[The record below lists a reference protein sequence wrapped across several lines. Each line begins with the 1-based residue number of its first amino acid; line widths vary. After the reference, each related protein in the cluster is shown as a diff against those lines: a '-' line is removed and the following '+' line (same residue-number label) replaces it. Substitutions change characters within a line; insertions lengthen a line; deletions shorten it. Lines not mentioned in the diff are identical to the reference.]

1 MKIKAITACFA
12 AFAAAIAISGC
23 SDVMP
28 ERGEVQ
34 PLDYNES
41 VAAIDNP
48 DSGFYRPIYVRVT
61 ENGVSYNE
69 SIVNASTRLYHL
81 RCDISAF
88 SAAVNGVADKPLTQ
102 AALGGLNDMLA
113 YLRANDKNA
122 VVRFAYDSEYRGE
135 ANKEPTLPVILQ
147 HVEQLCGVLDDYSAT
162 VTAVETGLI
171 GPWGEMHTSAIAN
184 AEHITPIVD
193 AFLTRLSNVPVLV
206 RTPKMIYD
214 YIGIAGDDA
223 EDYVV
228 GASDK
233 AYYLGLYN
241 DGYLG
246 SDTDLDTYADRDRD
260 IAFLSGQTAHLPF
273 GGEVTVPDSTLHD
286 IDVCVPEMFRIH
298 LSYLNLEWDNRVIDK
313 WKNSLYTSDSGN
325 DKAYYGK
332 TAFEYISNRMGY
344 RFVIKKSI
352 IGVND
357 DASEVRVELD
367 LENVGF
373 GNMNKRKR
381 AALVFADGNG
391 EIKAVEQAG
400 EFAGGTKVAY
410 SASVELE
417 SGDYDVY
424 LRLYGDELD
433 GAPLYCVRFA
443 NDGLWNA
450 NIKANKIGSVKKR

>member
-1 MKIKAITACFA
+1 MKVRITALILSVFFIAAGFA
-12 AFAAAIAISGC
+12 GCGKTGAGDKHVQDLNYEESTEKIS
-23 SDVMP
+23 
-28 ERGEVQ
+28 
-34 PLDYNES
+34 
-41 VAAIDNP
+41 NP
-48 DSGFYRPIYVRVT
+48 DQGFYRPLYVKIN
-61 ENGVSYNE
+61 EHGAAYDKGVINSQ
-69 SIVNASTRLYHL
+69 TQLYHL

-88 SAAVNGVADKPLTQ
+88 SATVNGVADKPLTQ
-102 AALGGLNDMLA
+102 AALDGLTDMLA
-113 YLRANDKNA
+113 YLRASDKNA
-122 VVRFAYDSEYRGE
+122 VVRFAYDCEFRGE

-193 AFLTRLSNVPVLV
+193 AFLTRLSDVPVLV

-228 GASDK
+228 EASDK
-233 AYYLGLYN
+233 AYRLGLYN

-246 SDTDLDTYADRDRD
+246 SDTDLGTYADRDRD
-260 IAFLSGQTAHLPF
+260 IAFLSRQTAHLPF
-273 GGEVTVPDSTLHD
+273 GGEVTVPDSALHD

-298 LSYLNLEWDNRVIDK
+298 LSYLNIEWDNRVIDK

-344 RFVIKKSI
+344 RYVIKKSI

-357 DASEVRVELD
+357 DASEVRVELE

-400 EFAGGTKVAY
+400 EFAGETKVAY

-433 GAPLYCVRFA
+433 GVPLYCVRFA

>member
-1 MKIKAITACFA
+1 MKIKSITACFA
-12 AFAAAIAISGC
+12 AFVAAIAISGC
-23 SDVMP
+23 SDVTP
-28 ERGEVQ
+28 EHGEVQ

-48 DSGFYRPIYVRVT
+48 DAGFYRPIYVRVT
-61 ENGVSYNE
+61 ENGVSYNK
-69 SIVNASTRLYHL
+69 SIVNASARLYHL

-122 VVRFAYDSEYRGE
+122 VVRFAYDCEFRGE

-214 YIGIAGDDA
+214 YIGITGDDA

-228 GASDK
+228 EASDK

-246 SDTDLDTYADRDRD
+246 SDTDLGTYADRDRD
-260 IAFLSGQTAHLPF
+260 IAFLSRQTAHLPF
-273 GGEVTVPDSTLHD
+273 GGEVTVPDSALHD

-298 LSYLNLEWDNRVIDK
+298 LSYLNIEWDNRVIDK
-313 WKNSLYTSDSGN
+313 WRNSLYTSDSGD

-344 RFVIKKSI
+344 RYVIKKSI

-381 AALVFADGNG
+381 AELLFADGNG

-400 EFAGGTKVAY
+400 EFAGETIIVY
-410 SASVELE
+410 SASVKLE

-443 NDGLWNA
+443 NDGLWDA
-450 NIKANKIGSVKKR
+450 NIKANKIGSIKKR

>member
-12 AFAAAIAISGC
+12 AFAASIAISGC

-113 YLRANDKNA
+113 Y
-122 VVRFAYDSEYRGE
+122 DSEYRGE

-214 YIGIAGDDA
+214 YIGITGDDA

-273 GGEVTVPDSTLHD
+273 GGEVTVPDSASHD

-313 WKNSLYTSDSGN
+313 WKNSLYTSDSGD

-400 EFAGGTKVAY
+400 EFAGETKVAY

>member
-48 DSGFYRPIYVRVT
+48 DAGFYRPIYVRVT
-61 ENGVSYNE
+61 ENGVSYNK

-113 YLRANDKNA
+113 YLRENDKNA
-122 VVRFAYDSEYRGE
+122 VVRFAYDCEFRGE
-135 ANKEPTLPVILQ
+135 ANKEPTLPVILR

-193 AFLTRLSNVPVLV
+193 AFLTRLSDVPVLV

-246 SDTDLDTYADRDRD
+246 SDTDLGTYADRDRD
-260 IAFLSGQTAHLPF
+260 IAFLSRQTAHLPF
-273 GGEVTVPDSTLHD
+273 GGEVTVPDSALHD

-298 LSYLNLEWDNRVIDK
+298 LSYLNIEWDNRVIDK
-313 WKNSLYTSDSGN
+313 WRNSLYTSDSGD

-344 RFVIKKSI
+344 RYVIKKSI

-357 DASEVRVELD
+357 DASEVRVELE

-381 AALVFADGNG
+381 VELVFADGNG
-391 EIKAVEQAG
+391 EIKAVEPTG
-400 EFAGGTKVAY
+400 EFAGETKIAY

-450 NIKANKIGSVKKR
+450 NIKANKIGSIKKR

>member
-214 YIGIAGDDA
+214 YIGITGDDA

-228 GASDK
+228 GASDN

-273 GGEVTVPDSTLHD
+273 GGEVTVPDSALHD

-313 WKNSLYTSDSGN
+313 WKNSLYTSDSGD

-400 EFAGGTKVAY
+400 EFAGETKVAY

>member
-1 MKIKAITACFA
+1 
-12 AFAAAIAISGC
+12 
-23 SDVMP
+23 
-28 ERGEVQ
+28 
-34 PLDYNES
+34 
-41 VAAIDNP
+41 
-48 DSGFYRPIYVRVT
+48 
-61 ENGVSYNE
+61 
-69 SIVNASTRLYHL
+69 
-81 RCDISAF
+81 
-88 SAAVNGVADKPLTQ
+88 
-102 AALGGLNDMLA
+102 MLA

-246 SDTDLDTYADRDRD
+246 SDTDLGTYADRDRD

-273 GGEVTVPDSTLHD
+273 GGEVTVPDSALHD

-313 WKNSLYTSDSGN
+313 WKNSLYTSDSGD

-357 DASEVRVELD
+357 DASEVRVELE

-381 AALVFADGNG
+381 AALVFADVNG

-400 EFAGGTKVAY
+400 EFAGETKVAY